1 MIRDVEIRHAKIF
14 KELYSQMK
22 NKNLYKKAKEV
33 EWIYPA
39 CGYVSFDKKLGTS
52 ARCVK
57 LNRDTARLIC
67 QKIYNFKQK
76 EAKKRLITKNYAFFY

>member
-33 EWIYPA
+33 EWICPA
-39 CGYVSFDKKLGTS
+39 CGYVSFDKKAWDECSL
-52 ARCVK
+52 CQVK
-57 LNRDTARLIC
+57 QGYCEVNLP
-67 QKIYNFKQK
+67 
-76 EAKKRLITKNYAFFY
+76 KNLQF